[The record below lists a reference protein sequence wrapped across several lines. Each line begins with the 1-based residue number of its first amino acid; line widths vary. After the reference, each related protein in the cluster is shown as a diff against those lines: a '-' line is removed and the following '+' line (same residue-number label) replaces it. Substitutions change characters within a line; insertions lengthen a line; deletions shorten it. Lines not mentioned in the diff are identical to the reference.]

1 MFSFINTTFN
11 TDCELVSD
19 KFKVV
24 SKSSNYNDIGT
35 ILCKNG
41 HMFYED
47 SFISNITARCNET
60 AEWDFD
66 SAKLHCLKG
75 SLTICIKLIV

>member
-41 HMFYED
+41 QMFYED
-47 SFISNITARCNET
+47 SFISNTTARCNKS
-60 AEWDFD
+60 AEWEF
-66 SAKLHCLKG
+66 SSTNLICYKGFFVVLSQAKQ
-75 SLTICIKLIV
+75 